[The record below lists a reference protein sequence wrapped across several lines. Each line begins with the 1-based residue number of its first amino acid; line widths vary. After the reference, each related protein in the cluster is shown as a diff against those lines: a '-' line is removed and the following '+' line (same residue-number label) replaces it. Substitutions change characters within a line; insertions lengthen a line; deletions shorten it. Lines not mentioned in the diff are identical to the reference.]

1 MAFSTSSSSILNSA
15 AFLQLQKNANLNR
28 RTSMSDD
35 VFRIFRQTGRRIAL
49 IKQQVERERSSY
61 LKESYMEKNQL
72 YKELAAIAHSKKALH
87 EKSKELAE
95 VGRDLNTTSSAFP
108 VLSSS
113 LRTSPLKEDKDN
125 NNDRHLKEHKGI
137 KELPSINVNVLKR
150 CECCRRRAFRT
161 VSDDDDD
168 DAEDICEG
176 SNVND
181 REKGIQSAKTTAKK
195 KYNKQRARVVQLS
208 RYDDV
213 RIPVTQRV
221 QAGIWALKKQ
231 TKDHRKKTFNHKS
244 VSFQTKDS
252 SRGLDDKEEK
262 DGSINENK
270 KSSCTLASGSAT
282 SARPARSRTSVK
294 NEYQTTK
301 SNERIHLEGN
311 SWMSH
316 VENVQEKKLSSS
328 SKKVSGL
335 SKAYCAFKKVLKQ
348 MDDERDS
355 DEEKSRFD
363 LLVSRP
369 TSNVSRSDCSRWD
382 PLRRSSATLPA
393 VRLNT
398 WTAGTSPKTAHLNNF
413 DENRVEDEDT
423 KPKESQTVS

>member
-1 MAFSTSSSSILNSA
+1 MAFSTSSSAILNSA

-28 RTSMSDD
+28 RTSLSDD
-35 VFRIFRQTGRRIAL
+35 VFRIFRQTGRRIAF

-87 EKSKELAE
+87 EKRKELAE

-108 VLSSS
+108 ALSSS
-113 LRTSPLKEDKDN
+113 LQISPITDGKDN
-125 NNDRHLKEHKGI
+125 NNDRHLKEHKGT

-161 VSDDDDD
+161 VNDDNDD

-181 REKGIQSAKTTAKK
+181 REKGSRKTSQSAKTTANKK
-195 KYNKQRARVVQLS
+195 HNKQKARLVQVG
-208 RYDDV
+208 RYDNV
-213 RIPVTQRV
+213 RIPVTHRV
-221 QAGIWALKKQ
+221 QAGIWALKKE
-231 TKDHRKKTFNHKS
+231 TKDRKKTSNHNS

-252 SRGLDDKEEK
+252 TRRLDDTENK

-270 KSSCTLASGSAT
+270 KNSCPLGSGSAI
-282 SARPARSRTSVK
+282 SARPARSRTSVR

-301 SNERIHLEGN
+301 SNARVHLEGN

-328 SKKVSGL
+328 SKKVSGF

-348 MDDERDS
+348 MDEEGDS
-355 DEEKSRFD
+355 DEEKNRFD
-363 LLVSRP
+363 LLVSRS

-398 WTAGTSPKTAHLNNF
+398 WTARTLPKTAY
-413 DENRVEDEDT
+413 
-423 KPKESQTVS
+423 